1 MQVLAPL
8 KMEEILKALPV
19 FGSWSSK
26 CAQCANYSGSQQSCG
41 FCRVW
46 GAVVLPDAAITRQ
59 CPHWTSR
66 DAARMSAAG

>member
-1 MQVLAPL
+1 M
-8 KMEEILKALPV
+8 

-26 CAQCANYSGSQQSCG
+26 CSSCANHSGSQQSCG

-46 GAVVLPDAAITRQ
+46 GAVVLQDSALTRQ

-66 DAARMSAAG
+66 DALKVAAVTPA